1 MSHLVRERMAGRKG
15 LMAKPEQPPAL
26 RAVKKTRVY
35 EDIVTQISDLI
46 GQGRLKSGD
55 QLPSERELSETFKVS
70 RTSVRE
76 AIRALESMGLVQ
88 SRPGDGTFV
97 SAPSIESLIQ
107 PMASALFHEKRS
119 QAELFET
126 RRIIEPQLAALAAE
140 RATSKDLERM
150 EAILAD
156 QEREIAAG
164 GSGVEADSAFHFAI
178 AEAARN
184 AVLLR
189 LVNAIVDLLHQSR
202 EKSLQTENRPR
213 LSYLKHREILE
224 ALKKGDPEE
233 AGRLMREH
241 IEGIEENIFS
251 PSREAASGAA
261 RP

>member
-1 MSHLVRERMAGRKG
+1 
-15 LMAKPEQPPAL
+15 MAKTEQQPAL
-26 RAVKKTRVY
+26 HAVKKTRVY
-35 EDIVTQISDLI
+35 ENIVAQISDLI

-76 AIRALESMGLVQ
+76 AIRALESLGLIQ

-97 SAPSIESLIQ
+97 STPSIESLIH

-119 QAELFET
+119 QVELFET

-140 RATSKDLERM
+140 RATPKDLERM
-150 EAILAD
+150 EASLAD

-164 GSGVEADSAFHFAI
+164 GSGVEADAAFHFAI

-213 LSYLKHREILE
+213 LSYLKHREILD
-224 ALKKGDPEE
+224 ALKRGDPEE
-233 AGRLMREH
+233 AERLMREH
-241 IEGIEENIFS
+241 IKDIEENIFS
-251 PSREAASGAA
+251 SRSPQAASGAA